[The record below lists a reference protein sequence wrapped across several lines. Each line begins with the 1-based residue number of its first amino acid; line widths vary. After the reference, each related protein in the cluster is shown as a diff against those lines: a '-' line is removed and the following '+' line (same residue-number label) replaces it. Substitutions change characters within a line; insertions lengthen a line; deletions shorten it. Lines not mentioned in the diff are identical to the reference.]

1 MRMFSSPVSVC
12 MYRFSPDS
20 GRLAVGSD
28 DACVDIYTL
37 SPSLSRVAYC
47 RGIPSFV
54 TQMDW
59 SQKGRYLQVCENTHV
74 YLLGLEVEKIH
85 VRRTCTMYW

>member
-1 MRMFSSPVSVC
+1 MLYTICLVS
-12 MYRFSPDS
+12 RFSPDGS
-20 GRLAVGSD
+20 RLAVGSD

-37 SPSLSRVAYC
+37 SPSLSRVGYC

-59 SQKGRYLQVCENTHV
+59 SDDGRYLQVQILWGGGVILFT
-74 YLLGLEVEKIH
+74 Y
-85 VRRTCTMYW
+85 M